1 MVLRAI
7 KEETES
13 NKCPPV
19 KKKAIKC
26 SIRVAK
32 LLTRLQIGI
41 FYYLLKPYQWANGKM
56 SLTNTKQMGENPRA
70 TKLSHLKSGD
80 KCLEF

>member
-1 MVLRAI
+1 MLIAI
-7 KEETES
+7 KEETEN

-41 FYYLLKPYQWANGKM
+41 FYYLLKPHQRANGKM
-56 SLTNTKQMGENPRA
+56 SLTNTKQMGGKPRA
-70 TKLSHLKSGD
+70 TKLSLLKPGD

>member
-1 MVLRAI
+1 MVLIAI
-7 KEETES
+7 KEETEN

-41 FYYLLKPYQWANGKM
+41 FYYLLKPYQRANGKM
-56 SLTNTKQMGENPRA
+56 SLTNTKQMGGKPESY
-70 TKLSHLKSGD
+70 KIKSS
-80 KCLEF
+80 KARRQMS